1 MKITFSFSDT
11 NSLGDKQAQVSEAM
25 IAHLKA
31 KKDFFVQFGADKTPA
46 QLRGFYRIAGLLA
59 PYIAES
65 EGTFFDKDMVK
76 ELVKQ
81 ETNFCAMVKGR
92 LITKSLTTAK
102 RAEMQAM
109 IARLYELCEFYD
121 VKDYK
126 LTSAEKQALV
136 DYYQQKEV

>member
-1 MKITFSFSDT
+1 MKLSFFQSNKT
-11 NSLGDKQAQVSEAM
+11 NWGDQQAKISE
-25 IAHLKA
+25 LLREYLESG
-31 KKDFFVQFGADKTPA
+31 KDFFVQFGADKTPA
-46 QLRGFYRIAGLLA
+46 QLRGFYRICGLIA

-109 IARLYELCEFYD
+109 ITRLYELAEFYE

-136 DYYQQKEV
+136 DYYQQQ

>member
-1 MKITFSFSDT
+1 MKIIFSFSDIS
-11 NSLGDKQAQVSEAM
+11 SLGDKQAQVSEAM

-31 KKDFFVQFGADKTPA
+31 KKDFYVQFGADKTPN
-46 QLRGFYRIAGLLA
+46 QLKGFFRICGLLA

-81 ETNFCAMVKGR
+81 ETNFCTAVKGR
-92 LITKSLTTAK
+92 IITKSLTMAK

-109 IARLYELCEFYD
+109 ITRLYELCEFYEI
-121 VKDYK
+121 KDYK
-126 LTSAEKQALV
+126 LTSAEKKALV
-136 DYYQQKEV
+136 EFYETKN

>member
-1 MKITFSFSDT
+1 MKITFSFSNTD
-11 NSLGDKQAQVSEAM
+11 NFGDLQAQVSEVLV
-25 IAHLKA
+25 AHLKA
-31 KKDFFVQFGADKTPA
+31 KKDFYVQFGADKTPN
-46 QLRGFYRIAGLLA
+46 QHKGFFRICGLLA

-81 ETNFCAMVKGR
+81 ETNFCGMIKGR

-109 IARLYELCEFYD
+109 ITRLYELCEFFG
-121 VKDYK
+121 VQNYK

-136 DYYQQKEV
+136 EFYGEKK